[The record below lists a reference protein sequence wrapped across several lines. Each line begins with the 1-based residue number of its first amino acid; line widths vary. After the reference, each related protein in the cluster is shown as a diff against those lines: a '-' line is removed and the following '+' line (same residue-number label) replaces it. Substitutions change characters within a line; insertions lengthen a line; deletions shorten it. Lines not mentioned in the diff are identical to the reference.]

1 MSVPLIPGH
10 ATSEG
15 THAYLARLLGRV
27 TGGHF
32 RAWEGLALSSVGL
45 GTYLGAE
52 DETTDALYRAAI
64 IRALDL
70 GVNVIDSAINYRH
83 QRSER
88 VIGEAVRLLVERGAI
103 RREELMVTTKG
114 GFIAFDG
121 ELPPNRSGYVVET
134 YIRPGI
140 LRPEEIVA
148 GCHAMTA
155 RYLTDQLARS
165 RENLG
170 LATIDVYYLHN
181 PETQLSEV
189 PRPEFLRRIRA
200 AFETLEAA
208 RAAQGVRFYGTA
220 TWNGY
225 RQPPEAPDY
234 LSLEELVEVARD
246 VAGEGHHFRV
256 LQLPFN
262 LAMPEAFTHRNQRV
276 GKEQLS
282 LLEAARHFGLYV
294 MASASIYQGQLARRL
309 PSIISEC
316 FGGLET
322 DAQRALQFV
331 RSTPGLG
338 TALVGMKLAA
348 HVEENLAVA
357 KLPPTPEEDYLRL
370 YQRSSV
376 P

>member
-1 MSVPLIPGH
+1 MKAAPIPGH

-15 THAYLARLLGRV
+15 TGAYLARLRGQV
-27 TGGHF
+27 AGEHF
-32 RAWEGLALSSVGL
+32 RAWEGLTLSSVGL
-45 GTYLGAE
+45 GTYLGDD
-52 DETTDALYRAAI
+52 DEATDALYRAAI
-64 IRALDL
+64 IRALER

-88 VIGEAVRLLVERGAI
+88 TIGEALRLLVERGAL
-103 RREELMVTTKG
+103 RREEVMVTTKG
-114 GFIAFDG
+114 GFLPFDG
-121 ELPPNRSGYVVET
+121 ALPANRSAYVVET
-134 YIRPGI
+134 YIRPGL

-148 GCHAMTA
+148 GCHAMTP
-155 RYLTDQLARS
+155 RYLTDQLERS

-208 RAAQGVRFYGTA
+208 HAARAIRFYGTA

-225 RQPPEAPDY
+225 RQPPEVPDY
-234 LSLEELVEVARD
+234 LSLQELVEVARD

-256 LQLPFN
+256 LQVPFN
-262 LAMPEAFTHRNQRV
+262 LAMPEAFTHQNQPV
-276 GKEQLS
+276 GKERVS

-348 HVEENLAVA
+348 HVEENLHVA
-357 KLPPTPEEDYLRL
+357 RIPPAALEDYLRL
-370 YQRSSV
+370 FQKA
-376 P
+376 